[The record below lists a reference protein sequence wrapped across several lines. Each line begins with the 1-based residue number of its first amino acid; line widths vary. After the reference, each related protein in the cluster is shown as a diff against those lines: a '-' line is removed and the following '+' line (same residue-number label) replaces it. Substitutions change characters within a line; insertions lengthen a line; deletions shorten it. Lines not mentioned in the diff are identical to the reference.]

1 MHHRL
6 FYFSQSMGETAVFYS
21 LSCKEL
27 GFDRVQYA
35 QLSGPPADRRN
46 ATELLSD
53 QKYIVKSTFQ
63 DPAFCFQPNLLY
75 LSEKPQ
81 PKDTA

>member
-35 QLSGPPADRRN
+35 QLSRPQVDRRN

-63 DPAFCFQPNLLY
+63 KLAFCFQPNLLY
-75 LSEKPQ
+75 LSEKSQ
-81 PKDTA
+81 LKDTA

>member
-1 MHHRL
+1 
-6 FYFSQSMGETAVFYS
+6 MGETAVFYS

-35 QLSGPPADRRN
+35 QLSRPQAERRN

-53 QKYIVKSTFQ
+53 QKCIVKSTFQ
-63 DPAFCFQPNLLY
+63 KPAFYFQPHLLY
-75 LSEKPQ
+75 LSEKSQ
-81 PKDTA
+81 PKVTA

>member
-1 MHHRL
+1 
-6 FYFSQSMGETAVFYS
+6 MGETAVFYS

-27 GFDRVQYA
+27 GFDRVQYV
-35 QLSGPPADRRN
+35 QLRRPEAGRRN
-46 ATELLSD
+46 AAELLSD

-63 DPAFCFQPNLLY
+63 KVAFCFQPNLLY
-75 LSEKPQ
+75 LSEKSQ

>member
-1 MHHRL
+1 
-6 FYFSQSMGETAVFYS
+6 MGETAVFYS

-46 ATELLSD
+46 AERLSD

-63 DPAFCFQPNLLY
+63 EPAFCFQPNLLY
-75 LSEKPQ
+75 LSEKSQ
-81 PKDTA
+81 LKDTA

>member
-1 MHHRL
+1 
-6 FYFSQSMGETAVFYS
+6 MGESAVFYS

-27 GFDRVQYA
+27 GFDRIQYA
-35 QLSGPPADRRN
+35 QLSRPQADKRN

-63 DPAFCFQPNLLY
+63 KLAFRFQPNLLC
-75 LSEKPQ
+75 LSENSQ
-81 PKDTA
+81 TKDTA